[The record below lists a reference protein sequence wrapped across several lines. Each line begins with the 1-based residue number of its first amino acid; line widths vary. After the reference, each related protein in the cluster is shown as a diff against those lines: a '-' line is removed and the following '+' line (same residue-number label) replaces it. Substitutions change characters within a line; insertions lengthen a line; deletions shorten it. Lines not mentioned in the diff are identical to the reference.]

1 MARLKRGLLEVAK
14 PLDDTTWKELRQAML
29 AAVKSRSDGWT
40 DIQRK
45 VIHDRVNNLNSP
57 TNAEKLSKPFD
68 VLKVPLRDQEMEAI
82 ILRHKFLHAGR
93 ILDPDVVAGDGDAWR
108 TAYAAEMRIYTAVNK
123 LLLRYLGYTG
133 PVVDWGENPLDSPE
147 WTFVPL

>member
-1 MARLKRGLLEVAK
+1 MA
-14 PLDDTTWKELRQAML
+14 L
-29 AAVKSRSDGWT
+29 AAASKFNTER
-40 DIQRK
+40 DI
-45 VIHDRVNNLNSP
+45 P
-57 TNAEKLSKPFD
+57 
-68 VLKVPLRDQEMEAI
+68 
-82 ILRHKFLHAGR
+82 